1 MENPSSTSETT
12 KYILKC
18 ILAGL
23 LGLPL
28 VILGILMCATGF
40 LIMIGIPVMMLG
52 VAPLARLIKRRT
64 KAILEWQAFDKEI
77 TELELEHPWK
87 D

>member
-1 MENPSSTSETT
+1 
-12 KYILKC
+12 
-18 ILAGL
+18 
-23 LGLPL
+23 
-28 VILGILMCATGF
+28 MCATGF